1 MAVTIRLLEAI
12 AIIAPYTRSNKDR
25 ALLLRH
31 AGMIERGSLEKITE
45 ESDRASI
52 IQRYEA
58 AAKVLK
64 PE

>member
-1 MAVTIRLLEAI
+1 
-12 AIIAPYTRSNKDR
+12 
-25 ALLLRH
+25 
-31 AGMIERGSLEKITE
+31 MIEPGSLEKITE
-45 ESDRASI
+45 EGSRASI

>member
-1 MAVTIRLLEAI
+1 
-12 AIIAPYTRSNKDR
+12 
-25 ALLLRH
+25 
-31 AGMIERGSLEKITE
+31 MIERGSLEKITE
-45 ESDRASI
+45 ECDRASI